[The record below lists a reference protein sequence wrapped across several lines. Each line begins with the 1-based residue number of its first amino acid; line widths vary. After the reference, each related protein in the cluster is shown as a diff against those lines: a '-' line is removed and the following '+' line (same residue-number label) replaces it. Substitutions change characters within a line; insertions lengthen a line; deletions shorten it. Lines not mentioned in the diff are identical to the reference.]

1 MNMVDNCF
9 DAHVEKFALCSVLEQ
24 RQYSRALYSWVGSSF
39 FCSSPITKTKSPF
52 GMATT
57 SFKTALAVASLM
69 KQLFWLK
76 KNHFDKRVVK

>member
-24 RQYSRALYSWVGSSF
+24 RQYSRALY
-39 FCSSPITKTKSPF
+39 CSSPITKTKSPF